1 MNCKAGEK
9 VAPQKRKIIFED
21 ERRKQNL
28 QKWEKTM
35 APEGQNFSLFLRQWV
50 GSVWELG
57 TLREL
62 VWRQG
67 TKDKICESG
76 REILNEY
83 WWILRKLSSELCQ
96 RWIYRQ
102 WSHLLCFYFFLW
114 KSALP
119 TSVQVWI
126 KGCPPQVD
134 YLWCRRQLYRQH
146 LNSQVRT
153 LTWSG
158 SSIYL
163 SKQNNIIRLICPP
176 TRALMMIYV
185 CLVHADKLPW

>member
-9 VAPQKRKIIFED
+9 MAPQKREIIFKD
-21 ERRKQNL
+21 ERRKRNL
-28 QKWEKTM
+28 QKWEKTI

-57 TLREL
+57 TLGEL
-62 VWRQG
+62 VWRQQ

-83 WWILRKLSSELCQ
+83 WRILRKLSSELCQ

-102 WSHLLCFYFFLW
+102 CSHLLSFYYFLW

-119 TSVQVWI
+119 TTVQVWI
-126 KGCPPQVD
+126 KGCRPQVN

-185 CLVHADKLPW
+185 CLVHVDKLPW